1 MRLSDEVEAADWVSI
16 RDRILWRMA
25 NALFAEFKRD
35 ADDLAV
41 VVRAHLHI
49 EHELDE
55 LIYFAAPN
63 PTHLKERME
72 YSEKVWLAL
81 VLGMNAELKPALTA
95 AGTLRNRFAHNLDTT
110 LTKGDSK
117 DLIHKL
123 TREVREE
130 MVPSLRELVQPRT
143 SNVQSI
149 DDFPRLQTE
158 IFFLATLVEVFR
170 ERYRLGQERFQI
182 VSTQAAQV

>member
-81 VLGMNAELKPALTA
+81 VLGMNAELKPALNA
-95 AGTLRNRFAHNLDTT
+95 VGNLRTNF
-110 LTKGDSK
+110 LTDWIRSWERKRRR
-117 DLIHKL
+117 IW
-123 TREVREE
+123 
-130 MVPSLRELVQPRT
+130 LRRLRVQLSSGSRH
-143 SNVQSI
+143 S
-149 DDFPRLQTE
+149 
-158 IFFLATLVEVFR
+158 
-170 ERYRLGQERFQI
+170 
-182 VSTQAAQV
+182 

>member
-81 VLGMNAELKPALTA
+81 VLGMTAELKPALTA

-130 MVPSLRELVQPRT
+130 MVPSLSELVQSRT